1 MSGSTSWS
9 VSMKFIADWTV
20 ISSPSSA
27 LFWAR
32 LFRPTRLI
40 DTTAARMP
48 RIEMTTSIS
57 MSVNPPW
64 ERRLRACHGS
74 PAGIAVR
81 LTVDIQTRGWAR
93 ALDQHGARA
102 LPPGSPSLRR
112 AVARLVDGAIRIA
125 VVLAVGL
132 LLPQVPGVEGD
143 RLAGRR
149 VGVGEAPARRARR
162 ERRHVLGGRWGRA
175 GADLA
180 HRHLLLVGHG
190 VHGELDGLLLGVG
203 CSMLG
208 QLGDAHHAHRDHRG
222 EDAED
227 GDDHQ
232 QLDQREAPLVVLPQ
246 LPQKLAISLVHSPF
260 LPPGSE
266 FSTVRADGGSPLR
279 YRAPAGGASPAGA
292 PRRPRPRPRPRP
304 RRRPGPSP
312 GRPATGAGCAGG
324 GAARTG

>member
-64 ERRLRACHGS
+64 ERRFRACHRS

-81 LTVDIQTRGWAR
+81 LNGDIQTRGWAR
-93 ALDQHGARA
+93 ALDQHAARA

-143 RLAGRR
+143 RLAGRIIR
-149 VGVGEAPARRARR
+149 EACAGGARR

-180 HRHLLLVGHG
+180 HWYLLLVGHR
-190 VHGELDGLLLGVG
+190 VHGELDDLLLGVG

-222 EDAED
+222 QDAED
-227 GDDHQ
+227 GDHHQ

-246 LPQKLAISLVHSPF
+246 LPEARDIS
-260 LPPGSE
+260 GSL
-266 FSTVRADGGSPLR
+266 SV
-279 YRAPAGGASPAGA
+279 
-292 PRRPRPRPRPRP
+292 
-304 RRRPGPSP
+304 PSS
-312 GRPATGAGCAGG
+312 RF
-324 GAARTG
+324 

>member
-180 HRHLLLVGHG
+180 HRH
-190 VHGELDGLLLGVG
+190 
-203 CSMLG
+203 
-208 QLGDAHHAHRDHRG
+208 
-222 EDAED
+222 
-227 GDDHQ
+227 Q

-266 FSTVRADGGSPLR
+266 FSTVGLMVAKSSQVP
-279 YRAPAGGASPAGA
+279 GASG
-292 PRRPRPRPRPRP
+292 
-304 RRRPGPSP
+304 GCQPS
-312 GRPATGAGCAGG
+312 RSAKTTPATAQTATTKMTRASSRTPSDRGRLRWRRGCPNRLTCGT
-324 GAARTG
+324 R